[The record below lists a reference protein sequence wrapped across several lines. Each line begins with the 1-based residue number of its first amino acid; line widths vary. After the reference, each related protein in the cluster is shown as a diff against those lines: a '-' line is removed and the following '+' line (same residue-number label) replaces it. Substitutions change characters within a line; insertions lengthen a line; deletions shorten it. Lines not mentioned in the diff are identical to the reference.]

1 VAREV
6 GEEVAAKVGY
16 SFLAQLYTVDDAAAR
31 KVFAEQI
38 ALGDLAGVEAKLAIA
53 REAKKEGR
61 GGRRPKP
68 EVDVAVAEIE
78 RVYRKWKRAG
88 AFEPENLAG
97 MRAAA
102 LPVAKRTRRLSTE
115 LAEVAGGLEEEGSRR
130 R

>member
-68 EVDVAVAEIE
+68 EVDLVLGEVE
-78 RVYRKWKRAG
+78 RAIRKAKKAG
-88 AFEPENLAG
+88 AFERDNLAG
-97 MRAAA
+97 LGTKA
-102 LPVAKRTRRLSTE
+102 LPMAKRASRLSEAFGE
-115 LAEVAGGLEEEGSRR
+115 LAASREEVSG
-130 R
+130 